1 MNKQVSPG
9 LRITFLLHFIAGAIF
24 GLIYLLIPEAWGN
37 LVHWPVKDV
46 AFVRLVG
53 AAVLGYATGSWFA
66 YKATAWEQVKIVVQ
80 MEIVWTILG
89 ALVTLWALIFAGLP
103 TFGWV
108 IAILLGTFAAAF
120 TVFYLRERD

>member
-89 ALVTLWALIFAGLP
+89 TLVTLWALIFAGLP
-103 TFGWV
+103 VFGWV
-108 IAILLGTFAAAF
+108 NAIVLGAFAVAF
-120 TVFYLRERD
+120 TFFYLRERD